1 MRWLCLIYSMV
12 FLVLQPGKAAA
23 GGAQYRTVASTEYG
37 RAVVGQRV
45 DAQTVRAALQL
56 TLKDM
61 EQYFGS
67 APKVRSAYEDARDPR
82 SGGATFLIK
91 ARGVPVKGL
100 VTCKVGPQATNIA
113 VIYIRADAPAAEW
126 RRLTQSPQPE
136 AATASQ
142 AGGRHPGPA
151 KVPLHRYAFAD
162 GTGSIGLA
170 DGWHTNVQSA
180 MQGIP
185 IKGPDGAEIMV
196 AGFLSVLT
204 PNSPLAR
211 GGQSLVA
218 PFGAPIAVMQAL
230 APQLSRMSVS
240 NGGPAKSFDSFTL
253 VKHQKPGPPN
263 GAESVITFGVTEQ
276 SRAGT
281 RHFKVMAS
289 VGVSPTSQTS
299 YMMFI
304 TQARAPDATYD
315 RDLPVMLEIIQS
327 LKTNDG
333 VIQQRSNQAVAA
345 QTQWFNAQQAAHRQQ
360 VAAYDAHNQQYWDSQ
375 KANQQRNNDWERQ
388 QNTQARGHDDFDEL
402 IRGYRTVEDTQTG
415 VKHSVDLGNVDKI
428 VDDLNERD
436 PGRYRQIPLRDEADP
451 LPRR

>member
-1 MRWLCLIYSMV
+1 MLCLAIR
-12 FLVLQPGKAAA
+12 PGNAAE

-37 RAVVGQRV
+37 RAVVGQRA
-45 DAQTVRAALQL
+45 DARSVRAALQL

-61 EQYFGS
+61 ERYFGT
-67 APKVRSAYEDARDPR
+67 APKVRSAYEDAKDPR
-82 SGGATFLIK
+82 AGGATFLFK
-91 ARGVPVKGL
+91 TRGVSVKGL
-100 VTCKVGPQATNIA
+100 VTCRIAPQMTSVA

-126 RRLTQSPQPE
+126 RRLTQTPQPD
-136 AATASQ
+136 
-142 AGGRHPGPA
+142 AGGVPAAGGKHPSPA
-151 KVPLHRYAFAD
+151 RGPLHPYVFRD

-180 MQGIP
+180 LQGIP
-185 IKGPDGAEIMV
+185 IKGPDSAEIMV
-196 AGFLSVLT
+196 AGALSVLT

-211 GGQSLVA
+211 NGQSLVA
-218 PFGAPIAVMQAL
+218 PFGAPMAVMQAL
-230 APQLSRMSVS
+230 APQLSMMSVH

-299 YMMFI
+299 YMVFI

-315 RDLPVMLEIIQS
+315 RDLPVMLQIIQS
-327 LKTNDG
+327 LKANDG
-333 VIQQRSNQAVAA
+333 VIRQRSNQAVAA
-345 QTQWFNAQQAAHRQQ
+345 QNQWFNAQQAAHRQQ
-360 VAAYDAHNQQYWDSQ
+360 VAAYDAHNQQWWDSQ
-375 KANQQRNNDWERQ
+375 KANQQRNHDWERQ
-388 QNTQARGHDDFDEL
+388 QNAQARGHDDFDEL

-451 LPRR
+451 LPGR